1 MISENPPYFCL
12 EGIEKKF
19 PGVHALKNID
29 FDLNKGECVALLG
42 ENGAGK
48 STLIKIMG
56 GAQRADSG
64 ILKVDEEVQFW
75 MNPIDSINAGVAVI
89 YQEFNLVPGL
99 TVAEN
104 ILLGIEPQNFGI
116 VRKKDERKQVL
127 EILKKI
133 GAELDPDTICENLTV
148 AEKQL
153 VEIGKAI
160 IRDAKILIMDEPSAA
175 LTKKEVQQL
184 YLLID
189 DLKVKG
195 IGIVYV
201 SHRLEEIERV
211 ADRAVILRDG
221 ERIGQLERHELDR
234 NRIIEMMVGRKL
246 DNEFPSNIREPG
258 DSIFR
263 IENLSR
269 GSKVKN
275 ISFEVREGEILAL
288 TGLVGAGRTETVR
301 VLFGAD
307 EKRSWQN

>member
-1 MISENPPYFCL
+1 MRCFTW
-12 EGIEKKF
+12 GKW
-19 PGVHALKNID
+19 
-29 FDLNKGECVALLG
+29 
-42 ENGAGK
+42 AGK

-64 ILKVDEEVQFW
+64 ILKVDEEVQVW

-116 VRKKDERKQVL
+116 IRKKEERKRVL

-160 IRDAKILIMDEPSAA
+160 IRNAKILIMDEPSAA

-221 ERIGQLERHELDR
+221 KGLA
-234 NRIIEMMVGRKL
+234 NW
-246 DNEFPSNIREPG
+246 
-258 DSIFR
+258 
-263 IENLSR
+263 R
-269 GSKVKN
+269 GMN
-275 ISFEVREGEILAL
+275 W
-288 TGLVGAGRTETVR
+288 TGLE
-301 VLFGAD
+301 
-307 EKRSWQN
+307 

>member
-1 MISENPPYFCL
+1 
-12 EGIEKKF
+12 
-19 PGVHALKNID
+19 
-29 FDLNKGECVALLG
+29 
-42 ENGAGK
+42 
-48 STLIKIMG
+48 MG

-116 VRKKDERKQVL
+116 VRKKKMKENRFF

-211 ADRAVILRDG
+211 ADRAVIFCVTGKGLANLRG
-221 ERIGQLERHELDR
+221 MNWTG
-234 NRIIEMMVGRKL
+234 IE
-246 DNEFPSNIREPG
+246 
-258 DSIFR
+258 
-263 IENLSR
+263 
-269 GSKVKN
+269 
-275 ISFEVREGEILAL
+275 
-288 TGLVGAGRTETVR
+288 
-301 VLFGAD
+301 
-307 EKRSWQN
+307 